1 MNLAE
6 SATVAISVLVFPLM
20 LTGCGDDG
28 AAPPIGRPTQAA
40 PGSQSKAAAMPPT
53 ETTAR
58 TISYRCNS
66 GRAGTIAVDVPDL
79 GNLAH
84 GLNRIQPCEY
94 DKGVSRAT
102 VTVMCRSN
110 AVVVHLVAASGQVV
124 QPSNDALC
132 LQ

>member
-1 MNLAE
+1 
-6 SATVAISVLVFPLM
+6 
-20 LTGCGDDG
+20 
-28 AAPPIGRPTQAA
+28 
-40 PGSQSKAAAMPPT
+40 MPPT

-58 TISYRCNS
+58 NISYRCNS

-79 GNLAH
+79 GSLAH
-84 GLNRIQPCEY
+84 RLNRIQPCEY

-110 AVVVHLVAASGQVV
+110 ALVVHLVAASGQVV

>member
-58 TISYRCNS
+58 NISYRCNS

-79 GNLAH
+79 GSLAH
-84 GLNRIQPCEY
+84 RLNRIQPCEY